1 MHWKIPTLLL
11 NSKANNNNAGINKI
25 NIIHCITEFYDDK

>member
-11 NSKANNNNAGINKI
+11 NSKANNNTGINRI
-25 NIIHCITEFYDDK
+25 NIIHCVTEFYDDK